1 MKSDPII
8 LKALN
13 SKDTEVKCTFLRPYA
28 FLNDS
33 TATRGKPY
41 KIVNKLDSK
50 SSQIVVRG
58 IWGFM
63 QMRPCN
69 ISVYSYAIWLII
81 LVLSQ
86 KSWSLVPTHTA
97 YTV

>member
-8 LKALN
+8 LKSLN
-13 SKDTEVKCTFLRPYA
+13 SKDMEVKCTFLRPYA

-58 IWGFM
+58 IWVFI
-63 QMRPCN
+63 QMRLCN
-69 ISVYSYAIWLII
+69 ISECSYAIWLTI
-81 LVLSQ
+81 LVSSL
-86 KSWSLVPTHTA
+86 KFWSLAPIHT
-97 YTV
+97 VFIV